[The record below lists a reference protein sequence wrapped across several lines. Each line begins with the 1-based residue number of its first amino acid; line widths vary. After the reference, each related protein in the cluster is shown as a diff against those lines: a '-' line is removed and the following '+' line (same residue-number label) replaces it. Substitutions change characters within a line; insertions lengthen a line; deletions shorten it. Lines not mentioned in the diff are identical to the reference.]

1 MNWIMVWY
9 FSLNYKKKK
18 KKEYKSQILGGYS
31 IMKTFSL
38 LSKIFC
44 STLMNFS
51 RNYSVVNT
59 SLGQNG
65 SKENRGDKMFCF
77 GSEKA

>member
-1 MNWIMVWY
+1 
-9 FSLNYKKKK
+9 
-18 KKEYKSQILGGYS
+18 
-31 IMKTFSL
+31 MKTFSL

-51 RNYSVVNT
+51 RNYSVVST